1 MIHFLCGEF
10 KKKLSENFFKYLFS
24 NRTATKNKLNGGIL
38 VTHFSDFKYWY
49 SKQIQTKN
57 LITV

>member
-1 MIHFLCGEF
+1 MWRI

-24 NRTATKNKLNGGIL
+24 NRTATTNKLNGGIL